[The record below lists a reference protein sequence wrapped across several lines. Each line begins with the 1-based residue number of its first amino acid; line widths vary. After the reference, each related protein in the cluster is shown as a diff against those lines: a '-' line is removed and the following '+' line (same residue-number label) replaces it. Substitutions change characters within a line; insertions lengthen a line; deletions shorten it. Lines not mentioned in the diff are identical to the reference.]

1 MEICIKR
8 KHFSRW
14 GVDGECHI
22 NGKKVCDTVE
32 HPAKHRPCGEY
43 KVTKTNFNRY
53 FMQGNGP
60 MKSVKGEI
68 SLGVYELKGLVLKT
82 KEMHQR
88 VRQRVKKALKRG
100 EKMELRI
107 MNYEF

>member
-22 NGKKVCDTVE
+22 NGKKVCDTIE
-32 HPAKHRPCGEY
+32 HPTKHRPCGEY
-43 KVTKTNFNRY
+43 KVTKANFNSY
-53 FMQGNGP
+53 FTQGNGP
-60 MKSVKGEI
+60 MKSIKGEI
-68 SLGVYELKGLVLKT
+68 SVGVYELQGLVLKA

-88 VRQRVKKALKRG
+88 VRQRVKKAIKRG
-100 EKMELRI
+100 EKIELKI
-107 MNYEF
+107 LK

>member
-1 MEICIKR
+1 MDIEIKR
-8 KHFSRW
+8 KYFSRW

-60 MKSVKGEI
+60 MKSIQGEI
-68 SLGVYELKGLVLKT
+68 SLGVYTLKGFVLNT

-100 EKMELRI
+100 EKIELKI
-107 MNYEF
+107 LK